1 MKQNKIK
8 LGYQKPQTEI
18 MSINSESLLLD
29 ASYHSQHNPG
39 CRRTGPS
46 SAGAKEEVEWL
57 EVGDEA
63 LTNSGH
69 TSLWED

>member
-18 MSINSESLLLD
+18 MSVNSESFLLD
-29 ASYHSQHNPG
+29 ASFHSQHNPG
-39 CRRTGPS
+39 RRRTGPS
-46 SAGAKEEVEWL
+46 ASNAKGEVEWL

-63 LTNSGH
+63 LSNNNH

>member
-18 MSINSESLLLD
+18 MSVNSESLLLD
-29 ASYHSQHNPG
+29 TSFNSQHKPG
-39 CRRTGPS
+39 NHRPGP
-46 SAGAKEEVEWL
+46 AALGAKEEVEWL

-63 LTNSGH
+63 LSNNNH

>member
-18 MSINSESLLLD
+18 MSVNSESFLLD
-29 ASYHSQHNPG
+29 ASFHSQHNPG
-39 CRRTGPS
+39 RRRTGPS
-46 SAGAKEEVEWL
+46 ASNAKEEVEWL

-63 LTNSGH
+63 LSNNNN

>member
-18 MSINSESLLLD
+18 MSINSESFLLD
-29 ASYHSQHNPG
+29 ASYPGQHNPG
-39 CRRTGPS
+39 RRRTGPS
-46 SAGAKEEVEWL
+46 AVGAKEEVEWL
-57 EVGDEA
+57 EVGDGA
-63 LTNSGH
+63 LSNSGH

>member
-18 MSINSESLLLD
+18 MSVNSESFLLD
-29 ASYHSQHNPG
+29 ASYPGQHRPG
-39 CRRTGPS
+39 NHRQGS
-46 SAGAKEEVEWL
+46 NAVGAKEEVEWL
-57 EVGDEA
+57 EVSGE
-63 LTNSGH
+63 TSSSNGH

>member
-8 LGYQKPQTEI
+8 SGYQKPQTEI
-18 MSINSESLLLD
+18 MSINSESFILH
-29 ASYHSQHNPG
+29 ASYPGQHRPG
-39 CRRTGPS
+39 NHRQGPAAS
-46 SAGAKEEVEWL
+46 NAKEEVEWL

-63 LTNSGH
+63 LSNSGH

>member
-18 MSINSESLLLD
+18 MSINSESFLLD
-29 ASYHSQHNPG
+29 ASIPGQHNPG
-39 CRRTGPS
+39 NHRTGPS
-46 SAGAKEEVEWL
+46 ASNAKGEVEWL

-63 LTNSGH
+63 LSNNNH

>member
-18 MSINSESLLLD
+18 MSVNSESLLLD

-39 CRRTGPS
+39 RRRTGPS
-46 SAGAKEEVEWL
+46 ASNAKEEVEWL

-63 LTNSGH
+63 LSNNNN

>member
-1 MKQNKIK
+1 MKQDKIK

-18 MSINSESLLLD
+18 MSVNSESLLLD

-39 CRRTGPS
+39 RRKKGPT
-46 SAGAKEEVEWL
+46 ANNAKQAFEWL
-57 EVGDEA
+57 EV
-63 LTNSGH
+63 SGETSSSNEH

>member
-18 MSINSESLLLD
+18 MSVNSESFLLD
-29 ASYHSQHNPG
+29 ASYPGQHRPG
-39 CRRTGPS
+39 NHRQGPN
-46 SAGAKEEVEWL
+46 AVGAKEEVEWL

>member
-18 MSINSESLLLD
+18 MSVNSESFLLD
-29 ASYHSQHNPG
+29 ASFHSQHNPG
-39 CRRTGPS
+39 RRRTGPS
-46 SAGAKEEVEWL
+46 ASNAKEEVEWL
-57 EVGDEA
+57 GVGDET
-63 LTNSGH
+63 LSNNNN

>member
-18 MSINSESLLLD
+18 MSVNSESSILNT
-29 ASYHSQHNPG
+29 SFPGQHKPG
-39 CRRTGPS
+39 NHKKGPN
-46 SAGAKEEVEWL
+46 ANNAKQALEWL
-57 EVGDEA
+57 EVGGE
-63 LTNSGH
+63 TSSSNGH

>member
-18 MSINSESLLLD
+18 MSINSESFLLD
-29 ASYHSQHNPG
+29 ASYPGQHNPG
-39 CRRTGPS
+39 NHRTGPS
-46 SAGAKEEVEWL
+46 ASNAKEEVEWL

-63 LTNSGH
+63 LTNSNH